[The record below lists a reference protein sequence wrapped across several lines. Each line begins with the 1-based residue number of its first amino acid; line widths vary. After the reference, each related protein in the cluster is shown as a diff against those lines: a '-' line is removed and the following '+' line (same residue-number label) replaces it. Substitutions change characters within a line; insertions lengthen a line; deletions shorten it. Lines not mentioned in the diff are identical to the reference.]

1 MRCARFLRVRLP
13 WLTLATTATL
23 LAQIMP
29 AGAAHGPKPVAA
41 PRLGTLSDTSAAAAM
56 KTTQFAETAHL
67 HAVSRGGSAIEEEG
81 RATGTFNCVI
91 AVHLSIVSAE
101 RVKATFIVKPK
112 GGTVSGSG
120 SARLETEG
128 GTGYFGGTLSITKG
142 TGVFAHASGLNIGLS
157 GSFNRET
164 YSATVRVHG
173 TVRV

>member
-1 MRCARFLRVRLP
+1 MRCARLLRVRFP
-13 WLTLATTATL
+13 WLTLASTATL
-23 LAQIMP
+23 LAQVTP

-41 PRLGTLSDTSAAAAM
+41 ASLRALSNTSAAAT
-56 KTTQFAETAHL
+56 KTIQLAETAHL

-91 AVHLSIVSAE
+91 VVHLAIVSAE

-128 GTGYFGGTLSITKG
+128 GTGYFGGTLSITRG
-142 TGVFAHASGLNIGLS
+142 TGVFARASGSNIGLS

>member
-23 LAQIMP
+23 LAQITP
-29 AGAAHGPKPVAA
+29 AGAAHGAKAVAA
-41 PRLGTLSDTSAAAAM
+41 ARLETLSNTSAAAAM
-56 KTTQFAETAHL
+56 KTIQFAETAHL
-67 HAVSRGGSAIEEEG
+67 HAVSRGGSALEEEG

-91 AVHLSIVSAE
+91 AVHLAIVSAE

-120 SARLETEG
+120 SARVETAG
-128 GTGYFGGTLSITKG
+128 RTGYIAGTPSLSRG